1 MARGK
6 KTSEEIVYQIMAI
19 WSVTGSVSEA
29 ARQMDIPR
37 TTVAKVVNENKDKE
51 QFVKLCHEKQ
61 KEFSDR
67 ASILIN
73 QGLTLLGRRFER
85 ALEHEAELDM
95 MIDEICDT
103 NKTVLS
109 QGEKD
114 TLIRKLRALQVQD
127 INAIT
132 KAIGILYDKRALDS
146 GEATDRVSID
156 IKLPEGIEE
165 YAE

>member
-1 MARGK
+1 M
-6 KTSEEIVYQIMAI
+6 TI
-19 WSVTGSVSEA
+19 WSVTGSVSET
-29 ARQMDIPR
+29 ARQIDMPR
-37 TTVAKVVNENKDKE
+37 TTVLTIVNENKDKE
-51 QFVKLCHEKQ
+51 HFVRLRQEKR

-67 ASILIN
+67 ASVLIN
-73 QGLTLLGRRFER
+73 QGLTLLERRFER

-95 MIDEICDT
+95 MIDEICET

-127 INAIT
+127 IKAIT
-132 KAIGILYDKRALDS
+132 TALGTLYDKRALDS
-146 GEATDRVSID
+146 GEATDRMSIE